1 MKQFTEQELIE
12 FFRQKI
18 SSELGIALHEI
29 DPEVEFINFGMDSV
43 NAIFILQHLEN
54 FVGQELNPLLFWD
67 YPTIARFS
75 KHIMTLVK
83 SSHS

>member
-1 MKQFTEQELIE
+1 MNPFTEQELIE
-12 FFRQKI
+12 FFRNKI
-18 SSELGIALHEI
+18 SSELGIPIDEI
-29 DPEVEFINFGMDSV
+29 NTDIEFINFGMDSV

-75 KHIMTLVK
+75 KHIMSLR
-83 SSHS
+83 